1 MAATEVT
8 TMLANLVDPEVLA
21 NYIDKKLVDAIRLS
35 PLARID
41 NTLVG
46 RPGDEIS
53 LPSYSYIGDAT
64 YVAEGED
71 IPIARLSANT
81 TKVKVSKIGKAVEI
95 TDEAILSAYGDI
107 TTEAGSQILTAMNSG
122 VENQLLQSMRKSAT
136 LTENI
141 ASNGDP
147 ANAIADALTDFGE
160 DIDGEKVIVIPPSFY
175 ARLRK
180 SSSWIPNTEM
190 GAEAIIRG
198 TIGMVHGCQ
207 VVTANRLK
215 AHDEY
220 DKTTDTEVV
229 EGKTYYVLVNGVF
242 TEVDEPDDDDL
253 NKYYEK
259 VSVGAQAFIV
269 KPNALAI
276 YMKRN
281 TLVEFDRDKLAQLNY
296 IIGSKL
302 FAPYVYD
309 TSKLIKLNLL

>member
-1 MAATEVT
+1 MAATNVT

-21 NYIDKKLVDAIRLS
+21 DFIDKKLVNAIRLS

-46 RPGDEIS
+46 RPGDEIT
-53 LPSYSYIGDAT
+53 LPQYSYIGDAQF
-64 YVAEGED
+64 VAEGED
-71 IPIARLSANT
+71 IPIARLSATT
-81 TKVKVSKIGKAVEI
+81 TKVKVAKIGKAVEI
-95 TDEAILSAYGDI
+95 TDEAILSAAGDI
-107 TTEAGSQILTAMNSG
+107 SEEAGNQILTAMNSG
-122 VENQLLQSMRKSAT
+122 VENQLMQAMRNQAT
-136 LTENI
+136 LSAQIPST
-141 ASNGDP
+141 GDP
-147 ANAIADALTDFGE
+147 ANAVADALTQFGE
-160 DIDGEKVIVIPPSFY
+160 DIDGNKVLAIPPEFY

-190 GAEAIIRG
+190 GAQAIIRG

-207 VVTANRLK
+207 VITANRLR

-220 DKTTDTEVV
+220 DKTTDTTIT
-229 EGKTYYVLVNGVF
+229 EGKTYYALVNGVF
-242 TEVDEPDDDDL
+242 TAVETPVVADL
-253 NKYYEK
+253 GKYYEK
-259 VSVGAQAFIV
+259 VSVGAQAFVV

-309 TSKLIKLNLL
+309 TSKLIKLQLL

>member
-1 MAATEVT
+1 MAATDVT

-21 NYIDKKLVDAIRLS
+21 DFIDKKLTNAIRLS
-35 PLARID
+35 PLATVRND
-41 NTLVG
+41 LVG
-46 RPGDEIS
+46 RPGDEIT

-64 YVAEGED
+64 FVGEGQD
-71 IPIARLSANT
+71 IPIARLNAGVA
-81 TKVKVSKIGKAVEI
+81 KVKVAKIGKAVEI
-95 TDEAILSAYGDI
+95 TDEAILSAAGDI
-107 TTEAGSQILTAMNSG
+107 TSEAGSQILTAMNSG
-122 VENQLLQSMRKSAT
+122 VENQLLQAMRKQAI
-136 LTENI
+136 LTDTVA
-141 ASNGDP
+141 ASGDP
-147 ANAIADALTDFGE
+147 ANEIADALTLFGE
-160 DIDGEKVIVIPPSFY
+160 DIDGDKVIAIPPSFY

-190 GAEAIIRG
+190 GAQAIIRG

-207 VVTANRLK
+207 VITANRLN

-220 DKTTDTEVV
+220 DKTTDTTITS
-229 EGKTYYVLVNGVF
+229 GKTYYELVNGVY
-242 TEVDEPDDDDL
+242 TEVATPDVDDL
-253 NKYYEK
+253 PKYYEK

-281 TLVEFDRDKLAQLNY
+281 TLVEFDRDKIAQLNY

-309 TSKLIKLNLL
+309 TSKLIKLTLA

>member
-1 MAATEVT
+1 MAATDVT

-21 NYIDKKLVDAIRLS
+21 DFVEKKLVNAIRLS
-35 PLARID
+35 PLAKID

-46 RPGDEIS
+46 RPGDEIT

-64 YVAEGED
+64 FVGEGQD
-71 IPIARLSANT
+71 IPIARLSAT
-81 TKVKVSKIGKAVEI
+81 TAKVKVAKIGKAVEI
-95 TDEAILSAYGDI
+95 TDEAILSGAGDI
-107 TTEAGSQILTAMNSG
+107 TGEAGTQILTAMNSG

-136 LTENI
+136 LTDTI
-141 ASNGDP
+141 AASGDP
-147 ANAIADALTDFGE
+147 ADEIADALTLFGE
-160 DIDGEKVIVIPPSFY
+160 DIDGEKVIVIPPAFY

-180 SSSWIPNTEM
+180 SNSWIPNTEM
-190 GAEAIIRG
+190 GAQAIVRG

-207 VVTANRLK
+207 VVTANRLN

-220 DKTTDTEVV
+220 EKTTDTDIDVS
-229 EGKTYYVLVNGVF
+229 KTYYVLVNGVY
-242 TEVDEPDDDDL
+242 TEVAEPVKADL
-253 NKYYEK
+253 GKYYEK
-259 VSVGAQAFIV
+259 VAVGAQAFII

-281 TLVEFDRDKLAQLNY
+281 TLVEFDRDKIAQLNY

-309 TSKLIKLNLL
+309 TSKLIKLSFS

>member
-21 NYIDKKLVDAIRLS
+21 AFIDKKLTDAIRLS

-46 RPGDEIS
+46 RPGDEIT
-53 LPSYSYIGDAT
+53 LPSYSYIGSAV
-64 YVAEGED
+64 YVGEGED
-71 IPIARLSANT
+71 IPIARLSADT

-95 TDEAILSAYGDI
+95 TDEAILSAAGDI
-107 TTEAGSQILTAMNSG
+107 TSEAGDQILTAMNEG
-122 VENQLLQSMRKSAT
+122 VENQLLQAMRKQAT
-136 LTENI
+136 LTDTI
-141 ASNGDP
+141 ASSGDP
-147 ANAIADALTDFGE
+147 ADEIADALTLFGE
-160 DIDGEKVIVIPPSFY
+160 DIDGDKVIAIPPAFY

-180 SSSWIPNTEM
+180 SNSWIPNTEM
-190 GAEAIIRG
+190 GAQAIIRG

-207 VVTANRLK
+207 VITANRLN
-215 AHDEY
+215 AHVEY
-220 DKTTDTEVV
+220 DKTTDTSIT
-229 EGKTYYVLVNGVF
+229 EGKTYYKLVNGVF
-242 TEVDEPDDDDL
+242 TEVEEPTVADL
-253 NKYYEK
+253 GKYYEK

-281 TLVEFDRDKLAQLNY
+281 TLVEFDRDKIAQLNY

-309 TSKLIKLNLL
+309 TSKLIKLSFS